1 MLVDLH
7 EKIYALFISF
17 VSLLYCI
24 CQFVLLYFF
33 VHVLTVCNVY
43 KTLKMPAHWCIYKLI
58 FYITFIKLYLFYI
71 SEYKEKLIKLFICLV
86 YSIYYSKKYRIDKQY
101 L

>member
-7 EKIYALFISF
+7 EKNHALF

-43 KTLKMPAHWCIYKLI
+43 KTLPAHWCIYKLI
-58 FYITFIKLYLFYI
+58 SYITFIKLYLFYI

-86 YSIYYSKKYRIDKQY
+86 YNIYYSKKYRIDKQY